1 MTRQDRSFRTQA
13 LILKRRDFGE
23 ADRLLT
29 VLTPQHGRINAL
41 AKGARR
47 PISKQTGHVEAFTL
61 VDMLVSR
68 GRDLF
73 IITQAEVVN
82 PFINLRDDLH
92 KSAYANYI
100 AELTT
105 SFTFEEDTHTQ
116 RIFDLL
122 HNTLD
127 RINQGDE
134 PRLAV
139 RYFELQVLDDA
150 GFRPDL
156 THCVFTH
163 EEILP
168 QDQFFS
174 YAEGGVVSPAGTQH
188 AQGLVPISVN
198 LLKLL
203 RHMQRS
209 EYSHVQSLK
218 VDNSLMIEAE
228 RLLQGYIT
236 MILESRLKSV
246 DFIRRLRRDV
256 N

>member
-1 MTRQDRSFRTQA
+1 MARQERSFRTQA

-61 VDMLVSR
+61 VDLLVSR
-68 GRDLF
+68 GRDLY
-73 IITQAEVVN
+73 IITQAEVIE
-82 PFINLRDDLH
+82 PFIGLRDSLN

-105 SFTFEEDTHTQ
+105 SFTYEEDTNTQ
-116 RIFDLL
+116 RAFELL
-122 HNTLD
+122 KDTLG
-127 RINQGDE
+127 RLNRGDDV
-134 PRLAV
+134 RLAV
-139 RYFELQVLDDA
+139 RYFELHLLDDA

-163 EEILP
+163 EEITP

-174 YAEGGVVSPAGTQH
+174 YVEGGVVSPSAAKY
-188 AQGLVPISVN
+188 AQGLVAISVN

-209 EYSHVQSLK
+209 EYDQVQSLK
-218 VDNSLMIEAE
+218 VDDGLLLEAE

-236 MILESRLKSV
+236 VILESRLKSV

>member
-1 MTRQDRSFRTQA
+1 MTRLDRSFRTQA

-29 VLTPQHGRINAL
+29 VLTPQHGRVNAL

-61 VDMLVSR
+61 VDMLISR

-73 IITQAEVVN
+73 IITQAEVVK
-82 PFINLRDDLH
+82 PFIHLRDDLH

-100 AELTT
+100 AELTS
-105 SFTFEEDTHTQ
+105 SFTYEEDANTQ
-116 RIFDLL
+116 RAFDLL
-122 HNTLD
+122 HDTLE
-127 RINQGDE
+127 RINQGDD

-139 RYFELQVLDDA
+139 RYFELQLLDDA

-156 THCVFTH
+156 TRCVFTQ
-163 EEILP
+163 EEVLP

-174 YAEGGVVSPAGTQH
+174 YAEGGVVSPAGAKYGQ
-188 AQGLVPISVN
+188 AVVAISVN

-209 EYSHVQSLK
+209 DYHQVRSLK
-218 VDNSLMIEAE
+218 IDDYLLIEAE

-236 MILESRLKSV
+236 VILESRLKSV
-246 DFIRRLRRDV
+246 DFIRRLR
-256 N
+256 NQNQ

>member
-1 MTRQDRSFRTQA
+1 MTRQDRSFRTQG

-29 VLTPQHGRINAL
+29 LLTPQHGRINAL

-47 PISKQTGHVEAFTL
+47 PVSKQTGHVEAFTV
-61 VDMLVSR
+61 VDLLVSR

-73 IITQAEVVN
+73 IITQAEVIQ

-92 KSAYANYI
+92 KSAYANYV

-105 SFTFEEDTHTQ
+105 SFTFEEDTNTQ
-116 RIFDLL
+116 RAFDLL
-122 HNTLD
+122 NDTLT
-127 RINQGDE
+127 RLNRGDD
-134 PRLAV
+134 PRLVV
-139 RYFELQVLDDA
+139 RYFELHLLDDA
-150 GFRPDL
+150 GFRPEL
-156 THCVFTH
+156 SHCVFTH
-163 EEILP
+163 EDITP

-174 YAEGGVVSPAGTQH
+174 YVEGGVVSPIASKY
-188 AQGLVPISVN
+188 AQGLVAISVN

-209 EYSHVQSLK
+209 EYEQVQSLK
-218 VDNSLMIEAE
+218 IDDYLWLEAE

-236 MILESRLKSV
+236 TILESRLKSV
-246 DFIRRLRRDV
+246 DFIRRLRRDM